1 VTEPPRSIASVERRW
16 PAAVELAGVA
26 GLYIADVYGYIPLST
41 TPFFFALGCV
51 SLRARGLRWRDVG
64 FARPSSWPRAIL
76 LGAIAGVAM
85 ELFSTYGTVPLLSRA
100 AGQPPDLSV
109 MRPMVGNLGLV
120 LGLLPPMWLL
130 AAFGEEMVFRGYI
143 MNRVAGIAGGTGA
156 AWIAS
161 LVVVSVAFGTGHDQ
175 QGITGMIQESLAGL
189 MLGGLYLASRRNLTI
204 PILAHGV
211 SNTVAF
217 ALIYLGRYP
226 GV

>member
-1 VTEPPRSIASVERRW
+1 
-16 PAAVELAGVA
+16 
-26 GLYIADVYGYIPLST
+26 
-41 TPFFFALGCV
+41 
-51 SLRARGLRWRDVG
+51 
-64 FARPSSWPRAIL
+64 
-76 LGAIAGVAM
+76 M
-85 ELFSTYGTVPLLSRA
+85 ELFSTYGTVPFLSRL

-109 MRPMVGNLGLV
+109 MRPLVGNLGLV
-120 LGLLPPMWLL
+120 LGLLAPMWLL

-143 MNRVAGIAGGTGA
+143 MSRVAGLAGSTGA

-189 MLGGLYLASRRNLTI
+189 MLGALYLASRRNLTI
-204 PILAHGV
+204 PIVAHGV

-217 ALIYLGRYP
+217 ALIYLDRYP